1 MDNQNDLEGLLR
13 SKDALEQLVTRHFKG
28 QKVKKKLPAQLEN
41 EFWHFNI
48 DRTRSNAIQFFGQGV
63 ITYTI
68 YVLLILPTNYL
79 IIRDSEHFAMD
90 FVFSILSLYLVG
102 MALFLF
108 WVFARFRV
116 WRAHFYKATCTIMFF
131 TIVSVSLLLLSVSN
145 LVLQNQAMLFIAFL
159 YMLGFVL
166 SGIKPFHML

>member
-28 QKVKKKLPAQLEN
+28 QKVKKKLPKQLEN

-63 ITYTI
+63 ITYII

-79 IIRDSEHFAMD
+79 IISDSEHFAMD
-90 FVFSILSLYLVG
+90 FAFSILSLYLVG
-102 MALFLF
+102 MALFCFGCL
-108 WVFARFRV
+108 
-116 WRAHFYKATCTIMFF
+116 RAFEYGELI
-131 TIVSVSLLLLSVSN
+131 S
-145 LVLQNQAMLFIAFL
+145 
-159 YMLGFVL
+159 
-166 SGIKPFHML
+166 IKPPVRLCFLQLSAYRCYYLVFQT